1 MALFSKEQ
9 TPAKPS
15 VRTGD
20 PAPVGSGV
28 TFIGP
33 NVTIE
38 GTLSGSEPI
47 VVEGTIHGNINL
59 TSDLRVG
66 TKARVEATVHARN
79 VTIEGK
85 LTGDI
90 SADERVELIM
100 TASVDGNIK
109 APKIIVAEGA
119 KFRGNVDMGAAR
131 PKDVQPADAAKA
143 K

>member
-1 MALFSKEQ
+1 MALFSKEP
-9 TPAKPS
+9 TPAPRLDS
-15 VRTGD
+15 RTSTSPQPG
-20 PAPVGSGV
+20 G

-38 GTLSGSEPI
+38 GTITGSEPI
-47 VVEGTIHGNINL
+47 VIEGTVRGNINL
-59 TSDLRVG
+59 QADLRVG

-79 VTIEGK
+79 VTVEGK

-90 SADERVELIM
+90 SADDRVELV
-100 TASVDGNIK
+100 ASATVDGNIK

-119 KFRGNVDMGAAR
+119 KFRGSVDMGSR
-131 PKDVQPADAAKA
+131 VPKDDAPVATKA

>member
-1 MALFSKEQ
+1 MALFSKEP
-9 TPAKPS
+9 TPAPRPEVRSSTPS
-15 VRTGD
+15 QPGT
-20 PAPVGSGV
+20 

-47 VVEGTIHGNINL
+47 VVEGTVRGKINL
-59 TSDLRVG
+59 TADLLVG
-66 TKARVEATVHARN
+66 TKARLEATVHARN

-90 SADERVELIM
+90 SADDRVELVAS
-100 TASVDGNIK
+100 ASVDGNIK

-119 KFRGNVDMGAAR
+119 KFRGNVDMGSR
-131 PKDVQPADAAKA
+131 VPKDDAASAKA